1 MHYVG
6 RAEGATLGRPSLYE
20 HHSTGYTLASLVDH
34 TSGSVHTGLS
44 LNELAVGGSIS
55 AHVHSFE
62 EGFYLLAGQALVGIN
77 DQSYLLGP
85 GDFGAIKVGT
95 VHAWRNAG
103 AGPVRWMQMAAP
115 QPKPAGRERDT
126 FFAGTARVPSGAAT
140 ARVPSDEA
148 PLDVASGS
156 SQKPPALLGHFDVSQ
171 IPDVASGSS
180 RTPHTDGPPPGV
192 FLKWMI
198 DEPFG
203 ARHHRMLF
211 IEYQPGVSIG
221 LHDHTFEEAYYILS
235 GEVQATLD
243 GQRYVVKPGDV
254 VWTSV
259 GCVHAF
265 ANIGSV
271 PVRWLETFSPQP
283 PAENVFRFMAEW
295 EKKAQDIET

>member
-6 RAEGATLGRPSLYE
+6 RSETATPGRPALYE
-20 HHSTGYTLASLVDH
+20 NHSKGYTSAPLVDH

-44 LNELAVGGSIS
+44 VNELDVAGTIS
-55 AHVHSFE
+55 PHVHSFE
-62 EGFYLLAGQALVGIN
+62 EGFYLLAGQALVGIGEH
-77 DQSYLLGP
+77 SYLMGP

-95 VHAWRNAG
+95 THAWRNAG
-103 AGPVRWMQMAAP
+103 AGPVRWLQMTAP
-115 QPKPAGRERDT
+115 QPKPPGRERDT
-126 FFAGTARVPSGAAT
+126 FFAANAPM
-140 ARVPSDEA
+140 PSDEA
-148 PLDVASGS
+148 PLDVNTPKG
-156 SQKPPALLGHFDVSQ
+156 ALLGHFDVTQ
-171 IPDVASGSS
+171 IPPPGEGRTGAGVA
-180 RTPHTDGPPPGV
+180 PGV

-198 DEPFG
+198 DEQLG

-243 GQRYVVKPGDV
+243 GERYLLKPGDV
-254 VWTSV
+254 VWTAV

-295 EKKAQDIET
+295 EKKAQEIEG